1 MKANVFE
8 RQAFIFKTNITKCF
22 IPLTKFNERLIRTAY
37 KLTFVCNLL
46 HLCNKLCF

>member
-1 MKANVFE
+1 MYLKDRPLFL
-8 RQAFIFKTNITKCF
+8 KLITKSF